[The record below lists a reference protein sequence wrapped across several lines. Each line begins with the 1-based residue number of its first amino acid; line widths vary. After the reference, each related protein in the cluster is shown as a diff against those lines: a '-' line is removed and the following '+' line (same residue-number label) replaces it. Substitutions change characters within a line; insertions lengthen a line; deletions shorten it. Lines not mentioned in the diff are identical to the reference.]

1 MKVLF
6 AIGQSTDTTIQDK
19 VLNKYEQLYGK
30 KFSYECEYYVDGVIK
45 YLSENQVDILVLN
58 ELLEN
63 EPVDIPTIDKITDHY
78 PDLKVIIGLDNRHKE
93 DEFTDKLYAL
103 GVYDCLFFSDFN
115 VDNLIGL
122 FHQGRTKKQAKDYY
136 EIEDSN
142 SIDIQFQVTP
152 ITDDILMNTINTLN
166 ESIENGTIN
175 EIFAQVDKEFTQK
188 EMCYL
193 LTVLPINILNKLKE
207 TEDSN
212 YKKYYE
218 IIQNEIERT
227 DPEEVI
233 EKDNNTEKPAQV
245 KTEIVEK
252 IKKVEVIKK
261 VNVEKTKPV
270 IVEKEV
276 YKVSKVRYESI
287 IAVISNCPSGKSF
300 LSWNLAYALSA
311 NYDVAVICIDDF
323 SMANSY
329 FGTIDEYPAL
339 FEIDEK
345 EIPQIVE
352 EGIQITD
359 KITLY
364 TGEFGSKAEINK
376 NLFNQL
382 VSTIHSSNNIVILDV
397 ATGYNKNLS
406 KVVKMANDILVVYTM
421 SNGHVRL
428 NNMLL
433 EQLDEELYGKN
444 MTAVIN
450 NAHKTSKEFSSCKTY
465 LKKSKMFNN
474 IVEISNCGDT
484 TYDYINSK
492 TCNYLKDNN
501 DFSNDIDVLINTL
514 RLQGKDQKKRTKKSM
529 FNIFRR

>member
-19 VLNKYEQLYGK
+19 VLNKYEHLYGE
-30 KFSYECEYYVDGVIK
+30 KFSYECEYYVDGAIK
-45 YLSENQVDILVLN
+45 YLSENQTDILVLN

-63 EPVDIPTIDKITDHY
+63 EPVDISIIDDLTDHY
-78 PDLKVIIGLDNRHKE
+78 PNLKVIIGIDNKHKE
-93 DEFTDKLYAL
+93 DEFTNKLYAI

-115 VDNLIGL
+115 VDNLIEL

-142 SIDIQFQVTP
+142 SIDIQFQVMP
-152 ITDDILMNTINTLN
+152 ITDDILMNTISTLN
-166 ESIENGTIN
+166 KSIEDGNLN

-207 TEDSN
+207 DST

-218 IIQNEIERT
+218 IIKNEIEIT
-227 DPEEVI
+227 EPKVV
-233 EKDNNTEKPAQV
+233 DNENIKKPVQI

-252 IKKVEVIKK
+252 IKKVEVVKK
-261 VNVEKTKPV
+261 VNVEKEKPV

-276 YKVSKVRYESI
+276 FKVSQVRYESI

-300 LSWNLAYALSA
+300 LSWNLAYALST
-311 NYDVAVICIDDF
+311 NYKVAVICIDDF

-329 FGTIDEYPAL
+329 FGTVDEDAAL
-339 FEIDEK
+339 SEIEEK
-345 EIPQIVE
+345 NVQQIVE
-352 EGIQITD
+352 GGIPITD

-364 TGEFGSKAEINK
+364 TGKFGSKAQINK
-376 NLFNQL
+376 TMINQL
-382 VSTIHSSNNIVILDV
+382 ISTIYSGNNIVILDT
-397 ATGYNKNLS
+397 ATGYNNNLS
-406 KVVKMANDILVVYTM
+406 KIINIANDILVIYTM
-421 SNGHVRL
+421 SNGHIRL

-433 EQLDEELYGKN
+433 ERLEEELYGKN

-450 NAHKTSKEFSSCKTY
+450 NAHKNSKELSSSKTY
-465 LKKSKMFNN
+465 LKKLNMFTNV
-474 IVEISNCGDT
+474 VEISHCGDT
-484 TYDYINSK
+484 TFNYINSK
-492 TCNYLKDNN
+492 TCNYIKDNN
-501 DFSNDIDVLINTL
+501 DFSSDMEVLINSL
-514 RLQGKDQKKRTKKSM
+514 KLQGKEQKKKNKKSM